1 MNIPALSIALSQ
13 GKVQQQ
19 AGLAVMQMAMGVA
32 TDQGD
37 SITAMANNTSKSMES
52 SVRPYLG
59 AVVDI
64 QA

>member
-1 MNIPALSIALSQ
+1 MDIPAVSLALSQ
-13 GKVQQQ
+13 NNIQQQ
-19 AGLAVMQMAMGVA
+19 ASLSVMKIAMGVA
-32 TDQGD
+32 TDQGN
-37 SITAMANNTSKSMES
+37 SVTAMANNTSKSMES